1 MEAGKAYRARLP
13 RPDSE
18 SELLDSKIFLTVIYE
33 YRYKLC
39 CIVNVTGKSVNKLG
53 NVTAKG

>member
-1 MEAGKAYRARLP
+1 MREKLTGRACR
-13 RPDSE
+13 RPDSG
-18 SELLDSKIFLTVIYE
+18 SDPQDSKIFLTVIYE

-53 NVTAKG
+53 KVTAKG

>member
-1 MEAGKAYRARLP
+1 MREKPTGRAYRG
-13 RPDSE
+13 PDSG
-18 SELLDSKIFLTVIYE
+18 SDLFDSKIFLTVIYE

-53 NVTAKG
+53 K

>member
-1 MEAGKAYRARLP
+1 MEAEKPTGRAYRAL
-13 RPDSE
+13 DSG
-18 SELLDSKIFLTVIYE
+18 SDLLDSKIFLTVIYE

-53 NVTAKG
+53 K

>member
-53 NVTAKG
+53 KKP

>member
-1 MEAGKAYRARLP
+1 MREKPTGRAYR
-13 RPDSE
+13 RPDSG
-18 SELLDSKIFLTVIYE
+18 SDPFDSKIFLTVIYE